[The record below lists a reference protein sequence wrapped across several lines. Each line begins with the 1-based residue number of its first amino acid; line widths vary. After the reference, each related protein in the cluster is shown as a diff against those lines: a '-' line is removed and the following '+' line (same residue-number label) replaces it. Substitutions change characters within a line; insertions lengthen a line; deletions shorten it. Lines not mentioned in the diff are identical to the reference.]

1 MNMTIRPKEAWDM
14 LQDAG
19 IIISMEKLKQGI
31 RHGVWAWADYIA
43 AEDDTQKEVYIIY
56 MMPFRRWLA
65 ERSPYA
71 PRPDEEAETTAGQEV
86 KPRE

>member
-31 RHGVWAWADYIA
+31 RHGVWPWADYIA
-43 AEDDTQKEVYIIY
+43 ADDENQKEVYIIY
-56 MMPFRRWLA
+56 RMPFHHWLA
-65 ERSPYA
+65 DRSPY
-71 PRPDEEAETTAGQEV
+71 V
-86 KPRE
+86 KPFDETVEPMPGICS

>member
-31 RHGVWAWADYIA
+31 RHGVWSWADYIA
-43 AEDDTQKEVYIIY
+43 AEDENQKEVYIIY
-56 MMPFRRWLA
+56 RIPFHRWLTA
-65 ERSPYA
+65 RSPY
-71 PRPDEEAETTAGQEV
+71 V
-86 KPRE
+86 KPGDATTEAAPGIWS

>member
-31 RHGVWAWADYIA
+31 RHGVWSWADYIA
-43 AEDDTQKEVYIIY
+43 AEDENQKEVYIIY
-56 MMPFRRWLA
+56 RIPFHRWLTA
-65 ERSPYA
+65 RSPYVK
-71 PRPDEEAETTAGQEV
+71 PFDETTEAAPGICS
-86 KPRE
+86 